1 MPLMRGAILS
11 PRHVLAA
18 ATPHVSALVIPSRF
32 FRLAKTPLPFFGND
46 RYGCCVTSEEFSAK
60 AADGRVGTDAE
71 AIATAR
77 KWHGLNGAD
86 LSTILDYAA
95 SGFTVN
101 GQTVQDGDKQ
111 SVDYTNYDSLC
122 AAIFQGQ
129 VKIASGSNGFESAGA
144 GKNKPWVLPS
154 ARIEG
159 IDHCTG
165 LAGYGTFADCCKAI
179 GYTASVGIGDATPSV
194 VLETWGSYGVV
205 PYTASLLPMMDSTPG
220 RGNSEAWLRVPTTV
234 VDAPVGPPDPGP
246 APLPDPLLAVGPS
259 MVKGP
264 CPYYGCY
271 DASGNPMWDDV
282 KYPPERRLR

>member
-1 MPLMRGAILS
+1 MCDNN
-11 PRHVLAA
+11 HKV
-18 ATPHVSALVIPSRF
+18 VSVEPCGQEDVYDITVDKHHNFAL
-32 FRLAKTPLPFFGND
+32 
-46 RYGCCVTSEEFSAK
+46 
-60 AADGRVGTDAE
+60 
-71 AIATAR
+71 
-77 KWHGLNGAD
+77 
-86 LSTILDYAA
+86 
-95 SGFTVN
+95 
-101 GQTVQDGDKQ
+101 
-111 SVDYTNYDSLC
+111 
-122 AAIFQGQ
+122 
-129 VKIASGSNGFESAGA
+129 SAGVFVH
-144 GKNKPWVLPS
+144 N
-154 ARIEG
+154 
-159 IDHCTG
+159 CTG